1 MNVLFLDVDGVL
13 NSHKYLTS
21 LYEKKKKRLEQ
32 EDFFDPKCMVVLKKI
47 VSKFNLKIVITSS
60 WKIADMQTI
69 ERVFKKYDLG
79 ILDKTKNYGDK
90 RGKEIREWLSNHSKV
105 KNFVILDDD
114 FFSDYVGLEKNLVQ
128 TSFSSNGGLN
138 DSHILLVEKIITRD
152 KLDI

>member
-13 NSHKYLTS
+13 NSHEYLTS
-21 LYEKKKKRLEQ
+21 LYEKKKKRLER
-32 EDFFDPKCMVVLKKI
+32 EEFFDPKCMVVLKKI

-114 FFSDYVGLEKNLVQ
+114 FFSDYVGLENNLVQ

-152 KLDI
+152 KLNI

>member
-21 LYEKKKKRLEQ
+21 LYEKKKRRLER
-32 EDFFDPKCMVVLKKI
+32 EEFFDPKCMIVLKKI
-47 VSKFNLKIVITSS
+47 VSKFNLEIVITSS
-60 WKIADMQTI
+60 WKIADMCTL
-69 ERVFKKYDLG
+69 ERVFKKYELD

-90 RGKEIREWLSNHSKV
+90 RGKEIREWLSNHSEV

-138 DSHILLVEKIITRD
+138 DSHILLIEKIITRD
-152 KLDI
+152 RLNI